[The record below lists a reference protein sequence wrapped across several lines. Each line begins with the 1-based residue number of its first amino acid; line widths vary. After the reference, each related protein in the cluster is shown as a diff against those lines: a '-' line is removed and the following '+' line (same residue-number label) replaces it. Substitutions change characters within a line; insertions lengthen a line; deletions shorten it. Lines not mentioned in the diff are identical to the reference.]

1 MATEQQITDLSNAV
15 HQQGESITELKD
27 AMSSLKS
34 VVNNLD
40 SKMNR
45 ILYLLGIYLHQP
57 SNMEEYTISIEDF
70 TVSSSEEIKSTPPD
84 VDAEMDPLE
93 LKLIPSFFFVEREDG
108 TLTKLLY
115 LLRTIS
121 TDQSHGYIELPSSS
135 SHQDYSMD
143 I

>member
-34 VVNNLD
+34 VVNNFD

-45 ILYLLGIYLHQP
+45 ILYLLGIYLHHP
-57 SNMEEYTISIEDF
+57 SNMEESTISIEDF

-93 LKLIPSFFFVEREDG
+93 LKLIPSFFFVEREDD
-108 TLTKLLY
+108 TLTV
-115 LLRTIS
+115 
-121 TDQSHGYIELPSSS
+121 SS
-135 SHQDYSMD
+135 
-143 I
+143 